1 MCHSLTD
8 PPALKAAGSQATVLG
23 MPGPERLL
31 SCAVLGFEDC
41 SAKTEAVTSAKL
53 SLAQP
58 WSKEHEALG
67 PKAWAFYSF
76 DVTPDDYQ
84 IVANVAAELDTTCE
98 ALPNAACLQYSALQ
112 CGMCPVLSRNA
123 WISALIGVW
132 IWQRL
137 LKQDTAS
144 SRPQQLAL

>member
-1 MCHSLTD
+1 M
-8 PPALKAAGSQATVLG
+8 
-23 MPGPERLL
+23 
-31 SCAVLGFEDC
+31 LGFEDC
-41 SAKTEAVTSAKL
+41 SAKTEAVTSAEL

-98 ALPNAACLQYSALQ
+98 ALSTAAC
-112 CGMCPVLSRNA
+112 PPT
-123 WISALIGVW
+123 
-132 IWQRL
+132 L
-137 LKQDTAS
+137 LCNIACT
-144 SRPQQLAL
+144 LF

>member
-1 MCHSLTD
+1 
-8 PPALKAAGSQATVLG
+8 

-41 SAKTEAVTSAKL
+41 SAKTEAVTSAEL

-98 ALPNAACLQYSALQ
+98 APSNAACPHYPALQY
-112 CGMCPVLSRNA
+112 CMRPVLSR
-123 WISALIGVW
+123 SALCSYWCLVLAKTIVTE
-132 IWQRL
+132 QCL
-137 LKQDTAS
+137 CQTAAAC
-144 SRPQQLAL
+144 ALSKEAMCKL

>member
-1 MCHSLTD
+1 MSGT
-8 PPALKAAGSQATVLG
+8 PA
-23 MPGPERLL
+23 PERLF
-31 SCAVLGFEDC
+31 SFTVLGFEDC
-41 SAKTEAVTSAKL
+41 SAKTEAITSAEL

-98 ALPNAACLQYSALQ
+98 APPNAACPQYPALQ
-112 CGMCPVLSRNA
+112 CGTSPVLGRSA
-123 WISALIGVW
+123 WNRALIDV
-132 IWQRL
+132 
-137 LKQDTAS
+137 
-144 SRPQQLAL
+144 